1 MMDWEAGGAVGLVMN
16 ASELDMISSAMHQ
29 EYGKHDD
36 VMRASIGY
44 VNVEQMVSAE
54 TIGTPDNDPFPHEL
68 PHLQPVTF

>member
-1 MMDWEAGGAVGLVMN
+1 MQMDHVGL
-16 ASELDMISSAMHQ
+16 AEFR
-29 EYGKHDD
+29 EWGD
-36 VMRASIGY
+36 VCASIGY